1 MGTCWRWLPG
11 VDALA
16 VPDSPPIAPSIEHHK
31 MASEEEVGHHVLGE
45 IPWEPTEHLGEVEAK
60 LSPLARWIHQEVG
73 RRSNVVN
80 AFHS

>member
-1 MGTCWRWLPG
+1 
-11 VDALA
+11 
-16 VPDSPPIAPSIEHHK
+16 